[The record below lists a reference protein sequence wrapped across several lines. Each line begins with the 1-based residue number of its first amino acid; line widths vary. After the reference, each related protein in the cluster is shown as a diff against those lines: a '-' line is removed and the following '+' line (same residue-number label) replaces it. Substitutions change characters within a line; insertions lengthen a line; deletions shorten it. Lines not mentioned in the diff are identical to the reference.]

1 MARGREIET
10 TISVGGV
17 LDPSLMNAINQA
29 VRSFNQ
35 MSAETLEAAT
45 ASQRLALQMRN
56 EESELNKLRQQ
67 YSDYVLEGREGTEE
81 ARATAYAIQ
90 QLSTDLNENRDRLQ
104 AACQAADRLSE
115 EYGEAGR
122 SAGQAENASDE
133 LSGSLSEANEAA
145 AQANEDSQFSRQ
157 LLQILLHGR

>member
-35 MSAETLEAAT
+35 MSSETLEAAT
-45 ASQRLALQMRN
+45 ASQRLALQMKN

-104 AACQAADRLSE
+104 AACQADRKSVV
-115 EYGEAGR
+115 
-122 SAGQAENASDE
+122 
-133 LSGSLSEANEAA
+133 
-145 AQANEDSQFSRQ
+145 
-157 LLQILLHGR
+157 